1 MVRQTLQFSL
11 IITTLLALTSCSG
24 RETTNF
30 LATDKYPFKGR
41 EAGAEEVAAF
51 QSTATTFS
59 FRAAEAL
66 LEDGGVIGSAALFQ
80 FGLVLLNGAEGET
93 YNDAARLLGTQE
105 ADSFPYDYAFCD
117 WIGRFGNGS
126 PLSVRG
132 SLWMLWPV
140 PVEESF
146 RKDMAEHFRFDV
158 QKIGSVGISARRY
171 VDEWWLA
178 ETGRSEAAPVNL
190 DKANVMVALSS
201 QSVSLCPWETAPTG
215 ERAKGDFLGRSDK
228 QQVTFWRA
236 KVRSLAIRNTRA
248 YKLRTTSG
256 LSVYFLPLQDAIS
269 PTLEDWSSLIE
280 QAGKE
285 ENLWIPE
292 IRLET
297 RSDLPKLMNS
307 LGAGGLLQPPLDL
320 PSLSVELS
328 GNYTVGPGT
337 HFARLSISGH
347 GISSVAADLGDEVQA
362 LTPDMGNRLD
372 QPFTI
377 IVIDDTWRIPAFIG
391 RIVQF

>member
-1 MVRQTLQFSL
+1 MVRQALQFSL
-11 IITTLLALTSCSG
+11 VITILLVMISCSG
-24 RETTNF
+24 RETTKF

-51 QSTATTFS
+51 QSTATAFS

-158 QKIGSVGISARRY
+158 QKLGSVGISARRY
-171 VDEWWLA
+171 VDGWWLA

-201 QSVSLCPWETAPTG
+201 QYVSPCPWETASSG
-215 ERAKGDFLGRSDK
+215 ERAKGDFLGGNGK
-228 QQVTFWRA
+228 QEVTYWRA
-236 KVRSLAIRNTRA
+236 KVRNLSRGDSRA
-248 YKLRTTSG
+248 YKLSTSKG

-269 PTLEDWSSLIE
+269 PSLEDWNLLME
-280 QAGKE
+280 QEGKE
-285 ENLWIPE
+285 EDLWIPE
-292 IRLET
+292 IKLES
-297 RSDLPKLMNS
+297 RSDLPKLINS

-337 HFARLSISGH
+337 HFARLSISAQ
-347 GISSVAADLGDEVQA
+347 GISSGAEDLGDEVQA
-362 LTPDMGNRLD
+362 LAPEMGNRLD
-372 QPFTI
+372 QPFTF
-377 IVIDDTWRIPAFIG
+377 IVVDDTWRIPAFIG
-391 RIVQF
+391 RIVRF